1 MGKKLK
7 FIFYECYFSFI
18 DFKKDINALKIRNV
32 VDIHMYI
39 SQIGHGIH
47 TISNIFAYVH
57 WTKVYP
63 VYCFC

>member
-1 MGKKLK
+1 MNILNKCHLSFLNRDVRLFNKWGKKLK

-39 SQIGHGIH
+39 S
-47 TISNIFAYVH
+47 
-57 WTKVYP
+57 
-63 VYCFC
+63 

>member
-18 DFKKDINALKIRNV
+18 DFKKDIINALKIRNV

-39 SQIGHGIH
+39 S
-47 TISNIFAYVH
+47 
-57 WTKVYP
+57 
-63 VYCFC
+63 

>member
-7 FIFYECYFSFI
+7 FIYYECYFSFI

-39 SQIGHGIH
+39 S
-47 TISNIFAYVH
+47 
-57 WTKVYP
+57 
-63 VYCFC
+63 